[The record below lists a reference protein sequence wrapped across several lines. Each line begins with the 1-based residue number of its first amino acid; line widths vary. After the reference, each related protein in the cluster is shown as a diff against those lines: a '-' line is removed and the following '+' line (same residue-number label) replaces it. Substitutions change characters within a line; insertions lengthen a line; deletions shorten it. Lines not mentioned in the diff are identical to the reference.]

1 MNLHLPDSPL
11 AALLR
16 ERNARARLLIVD
28 DHPISLR
35 LAELTFA
42 PHFEVITA
50 DSGAVALALC
60 KQQAPD
66 LVLLDIDMPGMDGFE
81 VCRQLKGNEAT
92 RDIAVIFLTAQT
104 DEAQE
109 TKALG
114 MFAVDFIA
122 KPLNAALSLARVNT
136 HLLVKLQADAIR
148 KLVFLDGL
156 SGIYNRRFF
165 DQQLVMEMARSVRN
179 GSPLALILRDVDFFK
194 RFNDHYGHQAGD
206 DCLREIA
213 AALKASLRR
222 PADLV
227 TRYGSEEFACIL
239 PETDFSGAM
248 SIARLLEDRVRKKFI
263 PHCRSEVD
271 TVVTISLGVAVRSGL
286 TPNQATELLAT
297 ADEQLYHAKHTGRGR
312 ACGRLMVAQAPT

>member
-1 MNLHLPDSPL
+1 MKLHQPDSPL
-11 AALLR
+11 ARLLS

-28 DHPISLR
+28 DHTMSLK

-42 PHFEVITA
+42 DHFELITA
-50 DSGAVALALC
+50 NNGPMALALC
-60 KQQAPD
+60 QQQAPD
-66 LVLLDIDMPGMDGFE
+66 LVLLDIDMPDMDGFE
-81 VCRQLKGNEAT
+81 VCRQLKSNEAT
-92 RDIAVIFLTAQT
+92 RDIAVIFLTAQA

-109 TKALG
+109 ARGLG
-114 MFAVDFIA
+114 LFAVDFIA
-122 KPLNAALSLARVNT
+122 KPLHPAVALARVNT

-165 DQQLVMEMARSVRN
+165 DQQLVVEIARSVRN
-179 GSPLALILRDVDFFK
+179 GSPLALILLDVDFFK
-194 RFNDHYGHQAGD
+194 HFNDHYGHQAGD

-213 AALKASLRR
+213 TALKASLRR

-227 TRYGSEEFACIL
+227 ARYGGEEFACIL

-248 SIARLLEDRVRKKFI
+248 AIARVLEDRIRKKFI
-263 PHCRSEVD
+263 PHARSSVD
-271 TVVTISLGVAVRSGL
+271 SVVSISLGVAVRSGFSL
-286 TPNQATELLAT
+286 NHASELLAT

-312 ACGRLMVAQAPT
+312 ACGILMGAPAPS

>member
-1 MNLHLPDSPL
+1 MNLPLADSPL
-11 AALLR
+11 AGLLR
-16 ERNARARLLIVD
+16 ERNGRARLLIVD
-28 DHPISLR
+28 DHPVSLK
-35 LAELTFA
+35 LAQLTFA
-42 PHFEVITA
+42 AHFDVITA
-50 DSGAVALALC
+50 DNGPTALALC
-60 KQQAPD
+60 QQQGPD

-81 VCRQLKGNEAT
+81 VCRQLKSDEAT
-92 RDIAVIFLTAQT
+92 RDIAVIFLTAQA

-109 TKALG
+109 TRGLG
-114 MFAVDFIA
+114 LFAVDFIA
-122 KPLNAALSLARVNT
+122 KPLHAAVALARINT

-165 DQQLVMEMARSVRN
+165 DQQLVVEMARSVRN
-179 GSPLALILRDVDFFK
+179 GLPLALILLDVDFFK
-194 RFNDHYGHQAGD
+194 RFNDQYGHQAGD

-227 TRYGSEEFACIL
+227 ARYGGEECACIL

-263 PHCRSEVD
+263 PHAGSEVD
-271 TVVTISLGVAVRSGL
+271 GVVTLSLGVAVRNGSK
-286 TPNQATELLAT
+286 ASEAAELLAA

-312 ACGRLMVAQAPT
+312 ACGRLLAAPAQP